1 MLVLIVKRFIITILI
16 ILAILGLSFLGFLLF
31 KKLTQ
36 VPPVL
41 NQTEDIKL
49 SKQSVSN
56 VSSLLTDIGWYSQNS
71 VTLLNGN
78 IIKRNDIKNI
88 VVEYSESVQS
98 YLQQGD
104 ESGIAFAS
112 INTEFIEGKLIFTVH
127 VAQDKLTATQDKNW
141 WINHQVIRAMNK
153 MLYPTLTDELL
164 IEKDRK
170 MYDKYSKEVNLWEI
184 NF

>member
-16 ILAILGLSFLGFLLF
+16 ILVVIGLSFLGFLLF

-56 VSSLLTDIGWYSQNS
+56 VSNLLTDIGWYSQNS
-71 VTLLNGN
+71 VTLLNGTA
-78 IIKRNDIKNI
+78 IKRSDIKNI
-88 VVEYSESVQS
+88 IVEYSESVQP

-104 ESGIAFAS
+104 ESGVVFAS
-112 INTEFIEGKLIFTVH
+112 INTEFIEGKLVFTVH
-127 VAQDKLTATQDKNW
+127 VAKDKLTISQDKNW

-153 MLYPTLTDELL
+153 MLYPALTDELL

-170 MYDKYSKEVNLWEI
+170 MYDKYGKEVDLWEI
-184 NF
+184 SF

>member
-1 MLVLIVKRFIITILI
+1 MKRFIITILI
-16 ILAILGLSFLGFLLF
+16 ILAVIGLSFLGFLLF

-56 VSSLLTDIGWYSQNS
+56 VSNLLTDIGWYGTDLI
-71 VTLLNGN
+71 TLLNGEVS
-78 IIKRNDIKNI
+78 KRSDIKNI
-88 VVEYSESVQS
+88 VVEYSESVQP

-112 INTEFIEGKLIFTVH
+112 INDVFVDGKLIFTVH
-127 VAQDKLTATQDKNW
+127 VAKDKLTLSQDKNW

-153 MLYPTLTDELL
+153 MLYPTATDEQL

-170 MYDKYSKEVNLWEI
+170 MYDKYGKEIDLWEI

>member
-1 MLVLIVKRFIITILI
+1 VLVLIVKRFIITILI
-16 ILAILGLSFLGFLLF
+16 ILAVIGISFLGFLLF
-31 KKLTQ
+31 KELTQ

-56 VSSLLTDIGWYSQNS
+56 VSSLLTDIGWYGVDSI
-71 VTLLNGN
+71 TLLNGDVV
-78 IIKRNDIKNI
+78 KRSAIKNI
-88 VVEYSESVQS
+88 IVEYSESVQP

-104 ESGIAFAS
+104 ESGVAFAS
-112 INTEFIEGKLIFTVH
+112 INTVFVEEKLVFTVH
-127 VAQDKLTATQDKNW
+127 VAKDKLTISQDKNW
-141 WINHQVIRAMNK
+141 WINHQVIRALNK
-153 MLYPTLTDELL
+153 MLYPALTDELL

-170 MYDKYSKEVNLWEI
+170 MYDKYGKEVDLWEI